1 MYPFGMILNVVHSY
15 SYVFRILNV
24 YVYGCTIFQSIHEVD
39 TSIVN
44 YQLSIQTGS
53 SFGEIAE
60 LTKPPPLRGAP

>member
-39 TSIVN
+39 TIIVN
-44 YQLSIQTGS
+44 YQLSIVNS
-53 SFGEIAE
+53 S
-60 LTKPPPLRGAP
+60 